1 MTGRG
6 PWPALV
12 LAAGLGT
19 RLRPL
24 SAIRAKAALPVAGRP
39 LIIRILSQLR
49 LAGIDRVVI
58 NLHHR
63 AETITRLVGDGTQA
77 GLEVRY
83 SWETDLLGSG
93 GGPARALPLL
103 AADRFFIVNGDT
115 FSDISFER
123 LAEAQER
130 EVLGATPVGAVEER
144 TVLGRSGHAD
154 PRAGTLLLLSTG
166 GGEKDESWAK

>member
-49 LAGIDRVVI
+49 LAGIDRV
-58 NLHHR
+58 
-63 AETITRLVGDGTQA
+63 
-77 GLEVRY
+77 
-83 SWETDLLGSG
+83 
-93 GGPARALPLL
+93 
-103 AADRFFIVNGDT
+103 
-115 FSDISFER
+115 
-123 LAEAQER
+123 
-130 EVLGATPVGAVEER
+130 
-144 TVLGRSGHAD
+144 
-154 PRAGTLLLLSTG
+154 
-166 GGEKDESWAK
+166 